1 MSIANENRV
10 LNQTST
16 RLSRNE
22 WRRKKKL
29 KQNLKKQEKH
39 LRKLKKNMLAGFKI
53 RRIFFGAV
61 ERS

>member
-1 MSIANENRV
+1 MLIANENLV

-22 WRRKKKL
+22 RRRIKKQ
-29 KQNLKKQEKH
+29 KQNLKKQKKH
-39 LRKLKKNMLAGFKI
+39 LRKLKKNMQGGFKI